1 MKNKLRLAEKVAI
14 VTGSAGG
21 LGKTIALTF
30 AREGAAIVIIDIN
43 QEGINK
49 TANEIKAL
57 GNKCIGFMCDISDQ
71 TQVENTVKEIIE
83 ECSSIDILVNNA
95 GGALHTKAKF
105 EEVTEKDWDI
115 VMNINLKGTFFCCKA
130 VVPYMIKKDGGRIIN
145 ISALAGRSTASLAG
159 IQYSSAKA
167 GIGGLTRHL
176 AKEMGKHNIY
186 VNAVAPG
193 ITISGSR
200 IEALWNAKSEEEKS
214 KVLDSIPLRRLGKP
228 EDVANVVLFLAS
240 DEASYI
246 TGATIDSNG
255 GRWMF

>member
-1 MKNKLRLAEKVAI
+1 MKNRLRLVEKVAI
-14 VTGSAGG
+14 ITGSASG
-21 LGKTIALTF
+21 LGKIIAFTL
-30 AREGAAIVIIDIN
+30 AREGASIVIVDIN
-43 QEGINK
+43 QEEIDR
-49 TANEIKAL
+49 TVNEIKAF
-57 GNKCIGFMCDISDQ
+57 GNKCIGFMGDISKQ
-71 TQVENTVKEIIE
+71 SQVEKVMEDVVEKWN
-83 ECSSIDILVNNA
+83 SINILVNNA
-95 GGALHTKAKF
+95 GGALHTKVKF

-115 VMNINLKGTFFCCKA
+115 VMNVNLKGTFFCCKA
-130 VVPYMIKKDGGRIIN
+130 AVPYMIKQGGGRIIN
-145 ISALAGRSTASLAG
+145 ISALAGRATASLAG
-159 IQYSSAKA
+159 IQYTSAKA

-193 ITISGSR
+193 ITLSGAR
-200 IEALWNAKSEEEKS
+200 IEALWNEKSEEEKS
-214 KVLDSIPLRRLGKP
+214 KVLDSIPLGRLGKP

>member
-1 MKNKLRLAEKVAI
+1 MKNGLRLKEKVAI
-14 VTGSAGG
+14 ITGSAGG
-21 LGKTIALTF
+21 LGKTFALTF

-43 QEGINK
+43 QEEIDR
-49 TANEIKAL
+49 TVNEIKAL
-57 GNKCIGFMCDISDQ
+57 GNKCIGYVCDIIKQ
-71 TQVENTVKEIIE
+71 TQVEETVKKIIE
-83 ECSSIDILVNNA
+83 KWGRVDILVNNA

-105 EEVTEKDWDI
+105 EEVTEKDWDM
-115 VMNINLKGTFFCCKA
+115 VMNVNLKGAFFCCKA
-130 VVPYMIKKDGGRIIN
+130 VVPYMIKQGKGRIVN

-159 IQYSSAKA
+159 IQYTSAKA

-176 AKEMGKHNIY
+176 AKEMGKYNIY

-193 ITISGSR
+193 ITISGVR
-200 IEALWNAKSEEEKS
+200 VEALWNAKSEEEKM
-214 KVLDSIPLRRLGKP
+214 KVLNSIPLGRLGKP

-255 GRWMF
+255 GRWMV

>member
-1 MKNKLRLAEKVAI
+1 MKNGLRLKEKVAI
-14 VTGSAGG
+14 ITGSAGG
-21 LGKTIALTF
+21 LGKACALTF
-30 AREGAAIVIIDIN
+30 VREGAAIVIIDIN

-49 TANEIKAL
+49 TVKEIKTL
-57 GNKCIGFMCDISDQ
+57 GNRCIGFICDISKQ
-71 TQVENTVKEIIE
+71 AQVEKTVKKVIE
-83 ECSSIDILVNNA
+83 EWNRVDILVNNA

-115 VMNINLKGTFFCCKA
+115 VMNVNLKGAFFCCKA
-130 VVPYMIKKDGGRIIN
+130 VVPYMIKQGGGRIVN
-145 ISALAGRSTASLAG
+145 ISALAGRATASLAG
-159 IQYSSAKA
+159 IQYTSAKA

-176 AKEMGKHNIY
+176 AKEMGKYNIY

-193 ITISGSR
+193 ITMSGAR
-200 IEALWNAKSEEEKS
+200 VEALWNAKSEEEKK
-214 KVLDSIPLRRLGKP
+214 KVLDSIPLGRLGKP

-255 GRWMF
+255 GRWMV